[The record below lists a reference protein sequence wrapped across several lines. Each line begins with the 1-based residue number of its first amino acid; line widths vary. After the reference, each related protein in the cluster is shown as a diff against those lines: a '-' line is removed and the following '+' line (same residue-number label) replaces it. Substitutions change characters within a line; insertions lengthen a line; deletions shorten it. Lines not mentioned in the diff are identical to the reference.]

1 MEEGI
6 APEVACTAS
15 TPADIQLMVIAGY
28 GVALIDQR
36 TLLDPGLTTRPIAG
50 IHWPWIQ
57 PLFTTTMRT
66 IWPYRL

>member
-15 TPADIQLMVIAGY
+15 TPADIQLMVRAGY

-36 TLLDPGLTTRPIAG
+36 TLIDPALTTRPIAG
-50 IHWPWIQ
+50 IHWTADTA
-57 PLFTTTMRT
+57 FVHHNERT